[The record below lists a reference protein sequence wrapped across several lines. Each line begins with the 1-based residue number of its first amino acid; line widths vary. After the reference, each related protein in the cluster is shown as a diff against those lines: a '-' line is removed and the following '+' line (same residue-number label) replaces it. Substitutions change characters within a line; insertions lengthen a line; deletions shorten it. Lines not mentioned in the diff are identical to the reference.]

1 MEDEELIHLAF
12 KRLFKR
18 PQYGAKHRTHTHTRA
33 RARAGAGQWAV
44 EALVAHFA
52 LRTPRVRSGSGLPGF
67 VRVGSR

>member
-18 PQYGAKHRTHTHTRA
+18 PQYGAKHRTHA

-52 LRTPRVRSGSGLPGF
+52 LRMPGF

>member
-18 PQYGAKHRTHTHTRA
+18 PQYGAKHRTRERTRA
-33 RARAGAGQWAV
+33 GQCAV
-44 EALVAHFA
+44 EALVTHFA
-52 LRTPRVRSGSGLPGF
+52 LGTPRVRSGSGLPGF

>member
-33 RARAGAGQWAV
+33 RARACGCGAVGCRGASGALCTSHAACPQW
-44 EALVAHFA
+44 
-52 LRTPRVRSGSGLPGF
+52 
-67 VRVGSR
+67 